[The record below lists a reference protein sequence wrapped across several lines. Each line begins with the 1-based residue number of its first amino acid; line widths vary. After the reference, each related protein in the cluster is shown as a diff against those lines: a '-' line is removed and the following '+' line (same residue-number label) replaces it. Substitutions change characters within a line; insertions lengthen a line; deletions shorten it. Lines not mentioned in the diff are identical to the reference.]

1 MFLRRDLRQ
10 RADYYANILDG
21 GAGNDT
27 YLFGRGFGQD
37 QVSNYD
43 PLSTDDKVIFG
54 AAIAADQLWFSKD
67 NNDLRVGVL
76 GTFDQVT
83 LQNWYLG
90 NAYRVDKFQTSDGS
104 MLLDSQVE
112 NLVNAMA
119 AFAPPP
125 PGQLNLSPEM
135 QSALV
140 PVITTSW
147 QSSAA

>member
-1 MFLRRDLRQ
+1 M
-10 RADYYANILDG
+10 A
-21 GAGNDT
+21 
-27 YLFGRGFGQD
+27 
-37 QVSNYD
+37 
-43 PLSTDDKVIFG
+43 STDDKVLFG
-54 AAIAADQLWFSKD
+54 VGVAKDQLWFSREKD
-67 NNDLRVGVL
+67 DLRVNII
-76 GTFDQVT
+76 GTQDSFAVEW
-83 LQNWYLG
+83 WYVG
-90 NAYRVDKFQTSDGS
+90 SDYRMDKFQTSDGS
-104 MLLDSQVE
+104 VLLDSQVE